1 MKLRVPVIA
10 GALYFVERL
19 DAALSF
25 RWMRVIEKSFVD

>member
-1 MKLRVPVIA
+1 MKMKAPVIA
-10 GALYFVERL
+10 GAFCFVKRL